1 MEPDSTEE
9 AGKTVEAVRPAV
21 LLVDDDEQIR
31 EILRRILQRHHD
43 VTEVESADAA
53 REKLATQQFGIVLCD
68 IRMAGT
74 SGMDLLRE
82 IAASKADVAVVM
94 VTGVDDPRVA
104 DEALT
109 LGAYGYLLK
118 PFTPSQVIITV
129 ASALRRREAER
140 ARAEAEERERL
151 HQLIAER
158 DRIATH
164 LYSEVV
170 HDLFGVSMALTGTAK
185 LVNDADLRD
194 RVLTCVQEVDAIIK
208 RIRST
213 ILNPAD

>member
-1 MEPDSTEE
+1 MDAELTDA
-9 AGKTVEAVRPAV
+9 AGETVEAERPAV

-31 EILRRILQRHHD
+31 EILRRILQRHYR
-43 VTEVESADAA
+43 VVEVDSAAAA
-53 REKLATQQFGIVLCD
+53 REKLATETFDIVLCD

-104 DEALT
+104 DEALM

-118 PFTPSQVIITV
+118 PFTPSQVVITV
-129 ASALRRREAER
+129 ASAQRRREAER
-140 ARAEAEERERL
+140 ARNKAEERERL
-151 HQLIAER
+151 HQLVAER

-185 LVNDADLRD
+185 LVTDPDLRD
-194 RVLTCVQEVDAIIK
+194 RVISSVHEVDAIIK

-213 ILNPAD
+213 ILNPTD

>member
-1 MEPDSTEE
+1 MELDVRDAGETDE
-9 AGKTVEAVRPAV
+9 AGERPAV

-31 EILRRILQRHHD
+31 EILRRILQRHH
-43 VTEVESADAA
+43 EVVEADSAAAA
-53 REKLATQQFGIVLCD
+53 RERLATGKFGVVLCD
-68 IRMAGT
+68 IRMAGM

-104 DEALT
+104 DEALQ

-129 ASALRRREAER
+129 ASAVRRREAER
-140 ARAEAEERERL
+140 ARSEAEGRERL
-151 HQLIAER
+151 HQLVAER

-185 LVNDADLRD
+185 LVTDPDLRD
-194 RVLTCVQEVDAIIK
+194 RLLSSVQEVDAIIK

-213 ILNPAD
+213 ILNPAE

>member
-1 MEPDSTEE
+1 MESGVRDAGGTDE
-9 AGKTVEAVRPAV
+9 AGERPAV

-31 EILRRILQRHHD
+31 EILRRILQRRHA
-43 VTEVESADAA
+43 VVEADSAAAA
-53 REKLATQQFGIVLCD
+53 RQRLETGQFAVVLCD
-68 IRMAGT
+68 IRMAGM

-82 IAASKADVAVVM
+82 IGASKADVAVVM

-104 DEALT
+104 DEALQ

-129 ASALRRREAER
+129 ASAVRRREAER
-140 ARAEAEERERL
+140 ARIEAEERERL
-151 HQLIAER
+151 HQLVAER

-185 LVNDADLRD
+185 LVTDPDLRD
-194 RVLTCVQEVDAIIK
+194 RVLSSVQEVDAIIK